1 MKKVFLFL
9 IALCLIL
16 GSGPGVLAAEPRG
29 PAAEFTLTKE
39 SGDIYWLTL
48 SAKDTT
54 FNVFQFALNFDPN
67 ELVLVDKSGKE
78 TDDPAEYQEDLS
90 GGWLSQIGCETDNG
104 KGYFTFCGYIMPGQK
119 PEAPL
124 NEDGSRVVADSKGVP
139 LFRFRFKKLGK
150 ITTGFSVATDKTG
163 LAYNEAFPQG
173 AAFIDGGAN
182 HSELKVRF
190 QYPKGE
196 GKGREETIAP
206 EEAEVSLTRAERVKG
221 TLAFQLGNSFAVVEG
236 KRKVLYPGETVSPY
250 EESGV
255 LYLPLRFAAESLGAK
270 VTWNG
275 AGKPILVES
284 DGRKAEIALGNKEF
298 TLNGKEFTA
307 SSAALLQN
315 SRTMV
320 PVDLLEAILD
330 LKYTSTNGLN
340 ILAPASTPWN
350 EENAVEQELTAD
362 MNLLLSP
369 LVGAATKGG

>member
-1 MKKVFLFL
+1 MKKLFSLL

-29 PAAEFTLTKE
+29 PTAEFTLTKE

-48 SAKDTT
+48 SAKDAT
-54 FNVFQFALNFDPN
+54 FNVFQFALNFDPK

-78 TDDPAEYQEDLS
+78 TDEPTEYQEDLS
-90 GGWLSQIGCETDNG
+90 GGWLSQIGCEADNG

-124 NEDGSRVVADSKGVP
+124 NEDGSRVVADGKGVS

-150 ITTGFSVATDKTG
+150 ITTGFSVATDKTN

-173 AAFIDGGAN
+173 AAFIDGGAD
-182 HSELKVRF
+182 HSELTVRF

-196 GKGREETIAP
+196 GKEREETVAP
-206 EEAEVSLTRAERVKG
+206 EETESHLTRAERVKG
-221 TLAFQLGNSFAVVEG
+221 TLAFQLGNSFAVAEG
-236 KRKVLYPGETVSPY
+236 KRKVLYSGETVFPY
-250 EESGV
+250 EEGGV

-270 VTWNG
+270 VSWNG
-275 AGKPILVES
+275 ADKPILVER
-284 DGRKAEIALGNKEF
+284 DGRKAEIALGSKEF
-298 TLNGKEFTA
+298 TLNGKKIAA
-307 SSAALLQN
+307 SCAALLQN

-330 LKYTSTNGLN
+330 LKYTSSSGLE
-340 ILAPASTPWN
+340 ILAPASAPWN
-350 EENAVEQELTAD
+350 EENIVEQELAAD

-369 LVGAATKGG
+369 LVGAVTKGG